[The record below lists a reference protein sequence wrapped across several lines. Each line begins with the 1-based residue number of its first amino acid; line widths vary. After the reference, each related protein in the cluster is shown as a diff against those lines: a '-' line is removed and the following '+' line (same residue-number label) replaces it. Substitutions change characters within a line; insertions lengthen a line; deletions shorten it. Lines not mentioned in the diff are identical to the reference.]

1 MAVSRSV
8 VLSNEFSFLTVSM
21 ENKVTKED
29 KTSATPDRASSL
41 SRRTFLQGS
50 AGAAAALGTSAVVA
64 TPQSA
69 VAQTKPAP
77 VITPITEITTPISK
91 AKEPFPI
98 DFIRGAH
105 ERWSTPNWQGGGDDS
120 VYYNLNIPA
129 FFKTDTVPATL
140 PRRVLERDIKPELDA
155 LTFTLKDG
163 GQADA
168 LSDYLVG
175 PKRVQ
180 AMMMAHK
187 GKVVF
192 EAFPGMNP
200 NDYHIWMS
208 ASKTSAGLM
217 IALLEAEG
225 LVDLS
230 LPCSTYAPQL
240 QGSEWDRVTLKNAA
254 NMAVGLDMEES
265 FENLSRNDTWIAKFF
280 AAVFEGEGD
289 EWIVMLNE
297 AQPLPGEPQGTH
309 FRYSSAI
316 TQVLT
321 LAVEHVTGLKFLD
334 AFNQRVW
341 SKIGV
346 DGPFM
351 IALAPDGTAIGGG
364 GNFTTAEDLLRY
376 AMIYTPSWNMVSD
389 ERVVTPE
396 LYQHIHDMGDPAAYK
411 GSTEEGYHADW
422 FGAPGE
428 RNSCQWDC
436 VFADGAMFKHGNMGQ
451 GIYVDPERD
460 FCGMTFALGPNLGGP
475 DHSPGYLRAAA
486 KVLAG
491 G

>member
-1 MAVSRSV
+1 M
-8 VLSNEFSFLTVSM
+8 
-21 ENKVTKED
+21 
-29 KTSATPDRASSL
+29 
-41 SRRTFLQGS
+41 
-50 AGAAAALGTSAVVA
+50 
-64 TPQSA
+64 
-69 VAQTKPAP
+69 
-77 VITPITEITTPISK
+77 
-91 AKEPFPI
+91 
-98 DFIRGAH
+98 
-105 ERWSTPNWQGGGDDS
+105 
-120 VYYNLNIPA
+120 
-129 FFKTDTVPATL
+129 
-140 PRRVLERDIKPELDA
+140 
-155 LTFTLKDG
+155 
-163 GQADA
+163 
-168 LSDYLVG
+168 
-175 PKRVQ
+175 
-180 AMMMAHK
+180 
-187 GKVVF
+187 
-192 EAFPGMNP
+192 
-200 NDYHIWMS
+200 
-208 ASKTSAGLM
+208 
-217 IALLEAEG
+217 
-225 LVDLS
+225 
-230 LPCSTYAPQL
+230 
-240 QGSEWDRVTLKNAA
+240 TLKNAA

-289 EWIVMLNE
+289 KWIVMLNE